1 MGKGLVDPF
10 GRTISYLRVS
20 VTDRC
25 DLRCFYCM
33 PEHFHDYTVPDNWL
47 TFDEIERVTGAFATL
62 GVSRIRLTGGE
73 PLVRKGL
80 PELAGR
86 LSALPGITDLSL
98 STNANRLAQDAQT
111 LKQAGITRLNVSL
124 DSLQPRRFQL
134 ITKGKLGKIMD
145 GLMAAKAAGFAP
157 IKLNMVV
164 MKGINDDEVLDMVE
178 FCLEHRFTLRFIE
191 TMPMGETG
199 RSTSD
204 SHYLSLQ
211 TVKARLAERYNLLPS
226 IMDGGGPAQY
236 FTIGNTGLRIGFIT
250 PISQHFC
257 ETCNRVRLGVDGTLY
272 LCLGHEHSVALRPLL
287 RAGIS
292 DRELQATIQQA
303 LALKP
308 LQHVFNNGHSQ
319 VMRFMSM
326 TGG

>member
-33 PEHFHDYTVPDNWL
+33 PEAFNGYEVPENWL
-47 TFDEIERVTGAFATL
+47 TFAEIERVVNAFAVL
-62 GVSRIRLTGGE
+62 GVNRIRLTGGE
-73 PLVRKGL
+73 PLVRQGL

-86 LSALPGITDLSL
+86 LSAVPGIDDLSL
-98 STNANRLAQDAQT
+98 STNANRLARDAQG
-111 LKQAGITRLNVSL
+111 LRQAGVRRLNVSL
-124 DSLQPRRFQL
+124 DSLQPKRFQL
-134 ITKGKLGKIMD
+134 ITKGRLEKVMT
-145 GLMAAKAAGFAP
+145 GLMAAKAAGFSP
-157 IKLNMVV
+157 IKINMVV
-164 MKGINDDEVLDMVE
+164 MRGLNDDEVTDMVE
-178 FCLEHRFTLRFIE
+178 FCLQHGFTLRFIE
-191 TMPMGETG
+191 TMPMGHTG
-199 RSTSD
+199 RSARD
-204 SHYLSLQ
+204 SHYISLQ

-236 FTIGNTGLRIGFIT
+236 FTIGDTGLRIGFIT

-257 ETCNRVRLGVDGTLY
+257 AACNRVRLGVDGTLY
-272 LCLGHEHSVALRPLL
+272 LCLGHEHSVSLRPLL
-287 RAGIS
+287 RADIS
-292 DRELQATIQQA
+292 DEALQATLRKA
-303 LALKP
+303 LWLKP
-308 LQHVFNNGHSQ
+308 REHAFNDCNTQ

>member
-1 MGKGLVDPF
+1 MPNTLTDPF
-10 GRTISYLRVS
+10 GRSINYLRIS

-33 PEHFHDYTVPDNWL
+33 PEAFKDYAVPESWL
-47 TFDEIERVTGAFATL
+47 TFDEIERVAGAFATL

-86 LSALPGITDLSL
+86 LSAIPGISDLSL
-98 STNANRLAQDAQT
+98 STNANRLAHHAHALQ
-111 LKQAGITRLNVSL
+111 QAGVKRLNVSL
-124 DSLQPRRFQL
+124 DSLQADCFQS
-134 ITKGKLGKIMD
+134 ITKGRLAKVMA

-164 MKGINDDEVLDMVE
+164 MAGINDHEVLDMVE

-191 TMPMGETG
+191 TMPVGETG
-199 RSTSD
+199 RKAS

-226 IMDGGGPAQY
+226 IMEGGGPAQY
-236 FTIGNTGLRIGFIT
+236 FTIGDTGLRIGFIT
-250 PISQHFC
+250 PVSQHFC
-257 ETCNRVRLGVDGTLY
+257 ATCNRVRLGVDGTLY

-287 RAGIS
+287 RAGAS
-292 DRELQATIQQA
+292 DEALQAAIREA
-303 LALKP
+303 LLLRP
-308 LQHVFNNGHSQ
+308 RQHDFNNQ
-319 VMRFMSM
+319 QTTVMRFMSM

>member
-33 PEHFHDYTVPDNWL
+33 PEAFNNYEVPDNWL
-47 TFDEIERVTGAFATL
+47 TFEEIGRVVNAFAAL
-62 GVSRIRLTGGE
+62 GVSRVRLTGGE
-73 PLVRKGL
+73 PLVRQGL
-80 PELAGR
+80 PELAGH
-86 LSALPGITDLSL
+86 LSSIPGITDLSL
-98 STNANRLAQDAQT
+98 STNANRLARNALA
-111 LKQAGITRLNVSL
+111 LKQAGVSRLNISL
-124 DSLQPRRFQL
+124 DSLQPKRFQL
-134 ITKGKLGKIMD
+134 ITKGKLEKVMA
-145 GLMAAKAAGFAP
+145 GLMAAKDAAFAP
-157 IKLNMVV
+157 IKINMVV
-164 MKGINDDEVLDMVE
+164 MQGINDDEVLDMVE
-178 FCLEHRFTLRFIE
+178 FCLQHGFTLRFIE
-191 TMPMGETG
+191 TMPMGHTG
-199 RSTSD
+199 RKTSD

-211 TVKARLAERYNLLPS
+211 TVKAQLATHYNLLPS

-236 FTIGNTGLRIGFIT
+236 YTIGDTRLQIGFIT

-257 ETCNRVRLGVDGTLY
+257 ATCNRVRLGVDGTLY

-287 RAGIS
+287 RAGI
-292 DRELQATIQQA
+292 DNDALQTVLLKA
-303 LALKP
+303 LWLKP
-308 LQHVFNNGHSQ
+308 REHTFHDCNTQ